1 MNNLLG
7 GLLTIM
13 RRFQDSRM
21 KIAAVTLL
29 IASPW
34 LIVQVGIF
42 VLAPDKEFESIPI
55 CADGSGN
62 CAHLGGGD
70 DYRLNEQYPS
80 IINLTADVVY
90 DNLNDYLDDNAWDIL
105 IDEST
110 DGTHYVHFV
119 EVTPFWLLPDDVVV
133 SIQDIGDSCII
144 EIHSES
150 RLGWGDIGVNPAR
163 IDDIYQS
170 IT

>member
-1 MNNLLG
+1 MKNLLG
-7 GLLTIM
+7 GFPKTT
-13 RRFQDSRM
+13 
-21 KIAAVTLL
+21 KIVVLILL

-42 VLAPDKEFESIPI
+42 VLAPDKEFDAMPI
-55 CADGSGN
+55 CADDSGN

-70 DYRLNEQYPS
+70 DYRLNEQYSS

-90 DNLNDYLDDNAWDIL
+90 DNLNGYLDDNAWDIL

-110 DGTHYVHFV
+110 DGGHYVHFV
-119 EVTPFWLLPDDVVV
+119 EVTSFWLFPDDVVV
-133 SIQDIGDSCII
+133 SIQDSGDSCII

-163 IDDIYQS
+163 IDDIYS
-170 IT
+170 KLLNYE